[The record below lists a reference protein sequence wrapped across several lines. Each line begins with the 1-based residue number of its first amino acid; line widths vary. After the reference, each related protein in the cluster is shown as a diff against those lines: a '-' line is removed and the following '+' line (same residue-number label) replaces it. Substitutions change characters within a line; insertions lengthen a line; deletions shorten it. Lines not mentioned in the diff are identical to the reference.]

1 MKMLLLPLLSGIC
14 LVPMNNLITA
24 TEKDFSSSVET
35 VVMSSNKEEAVL
47 LFQDRPTAGRLS
59 SIVFKNQDYCR
70 AELEDFEFDAKFSVL
85 SATVYFSGANFKD
98 VERGYIT
105 SNSLKPIKKLMD
117 RCLPGSVVVFD
128 DVKVK
133 GPDNLVR
140 TIPGVSLTLY

>member
-1 MKMLLLPLLSGIC
+1 MKMLLLPLMSGIC
-14 LVPMNNLITA
+14 LLPMNDLFIGADKEIA
-24 TEKDFSSSVET
+24 TSVEGS
-35 VVMSSNKEEAVL
+35 VLKNSKDASVL
-47 LFQDRPTAGRLS
+47 LFQDRQTAGRLS
-59 SIVFKNQDYCR
+59 SVVFKNQDYCR

-85 SATVYFSGANFKD
+85 SATVYFSGTNFKE

>member
-1 MKMLLLPLLSGIC
+1 MKMLLLPLMSGIC
-14 LVPMNNLITA
+14 LLPMNDLFIGADKEIA
-24 TEKDFSSSVET
+24 TSVEGS
-35 VVMSSNKEEAVL
+35 VLKNSKDASVL
-47 LFQDRPTAGRLS
+47 LFQDRQTAGRLS
-59 SIVFKNQDYCR
+59 SVVFKNQDYCR
-70 AELEDFEFDAKFSVL
+70 AELDDFEFDAKFSVL
-85 SATVYFSGANFKD
+85 SATVYFSGTNFKE

>member
-1 MKMLLLPLLSGIC
+1 MKMLLLPLMSGIC
-14 LVPMNNLITA
+14 LLPMNDLFIGADKEIA
-24 TEKDFSSSVET
+24 TSVEGS
-35 VVMSSNKEEAVL
+35 VLKNSKDAAVL
-47 LFQDRPTAGRLS
+47 LFQDRQTAGRLS
-59 SIVFKNQDYCR
+59 SVVFKNQDYCR

-85 SATVYFSGANFKD
+85 SATVYFSGTNFKE

>member
-1 MKMLLLPLLSGIC
+1 MSGIC
-14 LVPMNNLITA
+14 LLPMNDLFIGADKEIA
-24 TEKDFSSSVET
+24 TSVEGS
-35 VVMSSNKEEAVL
+35 VLKNSKDASVL
-47 LFQDRPTAGRLS
+47 LFQDRQTAGRLS
-59 SIVFKNQDYCR
+59 SVVFKNQDYCR
-70 AELEDFEFDAKFSVL
+70 AELDDFEFDAKFSVL

>member
-1 MKMLLLPLLSGIC
+1 MKMLLLPLMSGIC
-14 LVPMNNLITA
+14 LLTMNDLFIGADKEIA
-24 TEKDFSSSVET
+24 TSVEGS
-35 VVMSSNKEEAVL
+35 VLKNSKDASVL
-47 LFQDRPTAGRLS
+47 LFQDRQTAGRLS
-59 SIVFKNQDYCR
+59 SVVFKNQDYCR

-85 SATVYFSGANFKD
+85 SATVYFSGTNFKE

>member
-1 MKMLLLPLLSGIC
+1 MLLLPLMSGIC
-14 LVPMNNLITA
+14 LLPMNDLFIGADKEIT
-24 TEKDFSSSVET
+24 TSVEGS
-35 VVMSSNKEEAVL
+35 VLKNSKDASVL
-47 LFQDRPTAGRLS
+47 LFQDRQTAGRLS
-59 SIVFKNQDYCR
+59 SVVFKNQDYCR

-85 SATVYFSGANFKD
+85 SATVYFSGTNFKE